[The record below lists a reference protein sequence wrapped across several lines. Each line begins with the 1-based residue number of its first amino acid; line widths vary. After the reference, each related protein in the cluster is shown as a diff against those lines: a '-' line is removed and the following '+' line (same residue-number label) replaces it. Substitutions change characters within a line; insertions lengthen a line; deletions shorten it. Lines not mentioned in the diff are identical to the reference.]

1 MELSSSPRR
10 SSRSPAIR
18 HVVDSSCRKLKE
30 LTMRNLATAMVEEL
44 LEELMATE
52 EVVVMMMIGAAAAT
66 VEVAMTNS
74 LNSLLVYWLD
84 SRYLSM
90 TERNPVRTKAIT
102 SPILNFLGDFFCQ
115 VQQLSLLLPLH
126 FTSFF
131 PMKLSFFFCV
141 PLEISFFQLQ
151 VFCKL
156 SDNCNSWVGASFS

>member
-74 LNSLLVYWLD
+74 LNSLLVYWLGTCFPA
-84 SRYLSM
+84 SQILKRLL
-90 TERNPVRTKAIT
+90 TRTLFAKKLIIFFS
-102 SPILNFLGDFFCQ
+102 SP
-115 VQQLSLLLPLH
+115 
-126 FTSFF
+126 
-131 PMKLSFFFCV
+131 
-141 PLEISFFQLQ
+141 
-151 VFCKL
+151 
-156 SDNCNSWVGASFS
+156 